1 MVLRRLRRREVRR
14 SRLWQFI
21 VGVGLIVGALI
32 VGWQVYESRQDSE
45 IRQGAV
51 VAGVDIGGL
60 EPEEAVTAL
69 EPVVQEIAETII
81 ELHIELQ
88 FQDQIIIVTAGE
100 LGISL
105 DTERTLAEADNPPTP
120 VVRPAAWL
128 LDLFASRDVS
138 PAVTTDLGTLATTVD
153 PYTDPETPRI
163 DLVDGAFRPVL
174 STDVPVPDMEL
185 LAERLEEAVQ
195 SNLGGRAVVE
205 VPIRGME
212 PADPIAVALAT
223 ALAVRANNITE
234 GGVWLQLEGTTE
246 TLNIGELALR
256 QFIVLEGE
264 QHDTHL
270 ALAERIADTLASLF
284 VGIGAEGIPATVG
297 LDEAGNVTISDG
309 SAGFKC
315 CHDTVADV
323 LLAGMTED
331 QQPVTLPAAP
341 APHPRGREWAESL
354 GITEVVGEFTT
365 NFKAGQDR
373 VINIARISELTRG
386 AIIEPGQGFSVNE
399 YVGPRTMNK
408 GFVPAGMILN
418 GVFVDS
424 VGGGVSQYATTVF
437 NAAFF
442 AGLDFISYQ
451 SHTIYLSR
459 YPYGREATVSYPAP
473 DLVFENNTP
482 YGVMLWPTT
491 TGTSI
496 TVKLYSTPWVLSEQT
511 GQSTRGVGT
520 SCTRVTTERT
530 RTYLEDGRTETDTV
544 WAQYRPEGIRCDG
557 TPSVTTTTTSTIA
570 PESTV
575 PPEGSEYQGS
585 EEGEGQQLEPTSG
598 DGEGQQLEPS
608 SGDGGGQQ
616 DEPRS
621 GDGDGQQ
628 DEPSSGDG
636 DSNPVPSTTVPQE

>member
-1 MVLRRLRRREVRR
+1 MVLRRLRRREVRH

-21 VGVGLIVGALI
+21 VGVGLIIGALI
-32 VGWQVYESRQDSE
+32 VAWQVYESRQDSE

-88 FQDQIIIVTAGE
+88 FQDQIITVTAGE

-105 DTERTLAEADNPPTP
+105 DAERTLAEADNPPPP

-163 DLVDGAFRPVL
+163 ELVDGAFRPVL

-223 ALAVRANNITE
+223 ALAVRANNVTE

-270 ALAERIADTLASLF
+270 ALDERIADTLASLF

-323 LLAGMTED
+323 LLAGMTEG
-331 QQPVTLPAAP
+331 QQPVTLPAVP

-511 GQSTRGVGT
+511 GQTTRGVGT

-557 TPSVTTTTTSTIA
+557 TPSVTTTSTIA

-585 EEGEGQQLEPTSG
+585 EEGEGQQLEP
-598 DGEGQQLEPS
+598 S

-616 DEPRS
+616 DEPSS
-621 GDGDGQQ
+621 GDGGGQQ